1 LATPIKM
8 PKFGMTMTEGTLV
21 EWCFGIDDVVDKGA
35 VLLIIESEKAEI
47 EVEATASGILRHIW
61 VEPGETVPC
70 GSLLAALAEATDEE
84 FDADAF
90 HAEHHTPEE
99 SAPAPAAVTAPVQS
113 AAPKTATGPTRKAVA
128 PAARALAKKL
138 ELDTDR
144 IPGTGPGGRVT
155 KADVQAWVNARK
167 ALVTVADGVALEAPT
182 LGEGEPVLLL
192 PGFGTDISAFALQI
206 PELAK
211 SYCVTGINPRGVG
224 MSDASEV
231 EEYDPALLA
240 ADALGV
246 AAGPTHVIGA
256 SMGAAVALEMAT
268 ANPES
273 VRSLTLITPA
283 GEASPRLQAILAAWC
298 ELAARLPPPSL
309 ALALLPWLF
318 GDETL
323 ADEKVR
329 KRIARGLAETLARAP
344 ATVLPRYATGLSNWS
359 ERRGMD
365 FSGIETPTLVLVG
378 GEDLLTRG
386 AARIADSMP
395 NARTVVVPNV
405 GHALGLEAP
414 EIVNREI
421 LAHIAAASER
431 AS

>member
-1 LATPIKM
+1 
-8 PKFGMTMTEGTLV
+8 
-21 EWCFGIDDVVDKGA
+21 
-35 VLLIIESEKAEI
+35 
-47 EVEATASGILRHIW
+47 
-61 VEPGETVPC
+61 
-70 GSLLAALAEATDEE
+70 
-84 FDADAF
+84 
-90 HAEHHTPEE
+90 
-99 SAPAPAAVTAPVQS
+99 
-113 AAPKTATGPTRKAVA
+113 
-128 PAARALAKKL
+128 
-138 ELDTDR
+138 
-144 IPGTGPGGRVT
+144 
-155 KADVQAWVNARK
+155 
-167 ALVTVADGVALEAPT
+167 
-182 LGEGEPVLLL
+182 
-192 PGFGTDISAFALQI
+192 
-206 PELAK
+206 
-211 SYCVTGINPRGVG
+211 
-224 MSDASEV
+224 
-231 EEYDPALLA
+231 
-240 ADALGV
+240 
-246 AAGPTHVIGA
+246 
-256 SMGAAVALEMAT
+256 
-268 ANPES
+268 
-273 VRSLTLITPA
+273 
-283 GEASPRLQAILAAWC
+283 LQAILAAWC
-298 ELAARLPPPSL
+298 EHAARLPPPSL